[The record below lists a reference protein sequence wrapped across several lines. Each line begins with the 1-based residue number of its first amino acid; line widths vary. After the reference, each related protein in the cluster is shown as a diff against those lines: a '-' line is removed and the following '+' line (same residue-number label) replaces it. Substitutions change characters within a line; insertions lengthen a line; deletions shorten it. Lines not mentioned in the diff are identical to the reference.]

1 MTKKEI
7 ICKNFSSR
15 ICMGNAWSLLPS
27 LLPDK
32 DVIIITDINVSG
44 LYGDNFPEYPV
55 ITIGTGEAVKEYDTV
70 ETIIKHLLAMG
81 ADRSSFLLGI
91 GGGVV
96 CDITGFV
103 ASIFMRGLEFGFIST
118 TLLSQV
124 DASTG
129 GKNGVNVN
137 GIKNIIGCF
146 NHPAFVI
153 CDTAMLETL
162 SDEDYISGMGEL
174 LKHALIRDREL
185 FETMEE
191 NTGLLRSREP
201 GLLEELVFRSV
212 EIKSSI
218 VENDEREQ
226 GERRLLNFGH
236 TLGHAIE
243 TATGLSHG
251 RSIAAGMMVAAEIS
265 HDEGM
270 LEKEDVERIRELMKN
285 LGLLPGINISR
296 PDILDKIQADK
307 KKEGRNIHFI
317 LLNAIGEGVQKVF
330 PIDEITAVIRAKI
343 M

>member
-1 MTKKEI
+1 MKKKEI
-7 ICKNFSSR
+7 ICKKFNSR
-15 ICMGNAWSLLPS
+15 ICMGNAWDLLPS

-32 DVIIITDINVSG
+32 DIIIITDINVSG
-44 LYGDNFPEYPV
+44 LYGDNFPEYPA

-103 ASIFMRGLEFGFIST
+103 ASIYMRGLDFGFIST

-146 NHPAFVI
+146 NHPLFVI
-153 CDTAMLETL
+153 CDTAMLATL
-162 SDEDYISGMGEL
+162 SGEDFTYGLAEL

-185 FETMEE
+185 FVFMEK
-191 NTGLLRSREP
+191 NTGPILSREP
-201 GLLEELVFRSV
+201 GMLEELVFRSV

-218 VENDEREQ
+218 VEKDGREQ

-243 TATGLSHG
+243 AVTGQSHG
-251 RSIAAGMMVAAEIS
+251 MSIAAGMIVAAEIS
-265 HDEGM
+265 YDEGM
-270 LEKEDVERIRELMKN
+270 LEIEDVERIRELMEN
-285 LGLLPGINISR
+285 LGLLPGIKINR

-317 LLNAIGEGVQKVF
+317 LLKAIGEGIQRVYTL
-330 PIDEITAVIRAKI
+330 DEIIAVIRTKI
-343 M
+343 I

>member
-1 MTKKEI
+1 MRKKEI
-7 ICKNFSSR
+7 SCKNFNSR
-15 ICMGNAWSLLPS
+15 ICLGNTWDLLPT

-32 DVIIITDINVSG
+32 DIIIITDINVSG

-70 ETIIKHLLAMG
+70 EAILKHLLAMG

-129 GKNGVNVN
+129 GKNGVNLN

-153 CDTAMLETL
+153 CDTAMLGTL
-162 SDEDYISGMGEL
+162 SDEDYISGLGEL

-185 FETMEE
+185 FEIMEE
-191 NTGLLRSREP
+191 NARLIRSREP
-201 GLLEELVFRSV
+201 ALMEELVLRSV

-218 VENDEREQ
+218 VEKDVREQ
-226 GERRLLNFGH
+226 GDRRLLNFGH

-243 TATGLSHG
+243 ASTGNSHG
-251 RSIAAGMMVAAEIS
+251 ISIAAGMMVAAEIS
-265 HDEGM
+265 YDEGM
-270 LEKEDVERIRELMKN
+270 LEKKDVERIRKLMKN

-317 LLNAIGEGVQKVF
+317 LLKAIGEGIQKVF
-330 PIDEITAVIRAKI
+330 PLDELTAVMRAKI
-343 M
+343 F